1 MMRLIAGL
9 MVASV
14 LSLFLLGF
22 FIDRIAED
30 DAPTQAEQLGG
41 QLLDYLVNQANGL
54 SENQLSVHYQHQ
66 SEELGLPLTLESFH
80 VLALPSEL
88 EQQLAAPG
96 GLALATADQHYLVRQ
111 LPSHPQWL
119 IKMALPDNE
128 DQHPL
133 GLWLTLVLYAGL
145 VVLLLLWLWPLSS
158 RLLQLT
164 RMAERFGKGEHEAR
178 LKPSAFSYIPVL
190 ENSFNRMAEQ
200 ISQLLHEN
208 RLLAKSMSHDLR
220 TPIACLRFG
229 LDALQESENTQQTQQ
244 LVARM
249 EQDVN
254 RMETMVNSFLEYAS
268 LSRTALTLTFQ
279 PLTLNP
285 WIMNYCETIEPL
297 LLQHRL
303 TLTIEQPDFPVR
315 GAINPLWLER
325 ALTNVVVNACRY
337 ARAHVRIRIGREDQ
351 QLFIDVSDD
360 GPGIADADIERILQ
374 PFVRLD
380 SAGSSVEPHFGLGL
394 AIVDNVM
401 KWHEGRVMVSRC
413 AALGGARFRLRLP
426 ALDN

>member
-22 FIDRIAED
+22 FIDRLADD
-30 DAPTQAEQLGG
+30 DAPTHSEELSVR
-41 QLLDYLVNQANGL
+41 LLDYLVSQANVL
-54 SENQLSVHYQHQ
+54 PEDQLFAHYQQQ
-66 SEELGLPLTLESFH
+66 SEALGLVVVLEA
-80 VLALPSEL
+80 VNALALPTEL
-88 EQQLAAPG
+88 MQQLAQPG
-96 GLALATADQHYLVRQ
+96 GLALASAEQHYLVRQ
-111 LPSHPQWL
+111 LPSHSQWL
-119 IKMALPDNE
+119 IKLAIPDSE

-133 GLWLTLVLYAGL
+133 GLWFTLVLYAGL
-145 VVLLLLWLWPLSS
+145 ALLLLLWLWPLLS
-158 RLLQLT
+158 RLMLLT
-164 RMAERFGKGEHEAR
+164 RVAERFGRGEHEAR
-178 LKPSAFSYIPVL
+178 ITLSKLSYIPAL

-200 ISQLLHEN
+200 ISQLFHEN

-229 LDALQESENTQQTQQ
+229 LDALQESEDAQQTRR

-285 WIMNYCETIEPL
+285 WLVNYRESIEPL
-297 LLQHRL
+297 FLQHQL
-303 TLTIEQPDFPVR
+303 TLSIDMPDAAIR
-315 GAINPLWLER
+315 GAINPLWFER
-325 ALTNVVVNACRY
+325 ALTNIVVNSCRY
-337 ARAHVRIRIGREDQ
+337 ARTQVRIRIGREDQ
-351 QLFIDVSDD
+351 YVFVDISDD
-360 GPGIADADIERILQ
+360 GAGIADADRERIFQ

-380 SAGSSVEPHFGLGL
+380 EQAAGSQPHFGLGL
-394 AIVDNVM
+394 AIVVKVM
-401 KWHEGRVMVSRC
+401 KWHHGRVLVTKC
-413 AALGGARFRLRLP
+413 TELGGARFRLLLP
-426 ALDN
+426 ALEP